1 MMRLMLKSKIHGATV
16 VSTNLNYEGSCT
28 LPLSWMNLANILPY
42 EQVTV
47 LNLNNGER
55 FDTYAIPGGEGEVE
69 INGAAARLAQ
79 PGDRILILTYT
90 WMKELEAEEW
100 QPTVVLVGEKNRSVS
115 VVKLKNAFALG

>member
-16 VSTNLNYEGSCT
+16 VATNLNYPGSCT
-28 LPLSWMNLANILPY
+28 LPISWMEMANIMPH

-47 LNLNNGER
+47 LNLSNAER
-55 FDTYAIPGGEGEVE
+55 VETYAIPGGEGEVE
-69 INGAAARLAQ
+69 INGAAARLFQ

-100 QPTVVLVGEKNRSVS
+100 RPTIVNVEEENRSVRVTKARNVYS
-115 VVKLKNAFALG
+115 FG